1 MNAAGLALLEE
12 SEGCE
17 LTTYQDAAGVW
28 TIGYGHTAGV
38 EPGQTITQQEANDFL
53 EADLQS
59 VCEAVQ
65 VMCEVELTPNQF
77 SALVD
82 FAYNVG
88 TNALAS
94 STLMR
99 LVNNGDFNT
108 AANQFERWVFA
119 NGQALPG
126 LVTRRQREKELFL
139 TP

>member
-1 MNAAGLALLEE
+1 
-12 SEGCE
+12 
-17 LTTYQDAAGVW
+17 
-28 TIGYGHTAGV
+28 
-38 EPGQTITQQEANDFL
+38 L

-65 VMCEVELTPNQF
+65 AMCEVELTPNQF
-77 SALVD
+77 AALVD
-82 FAYNVG
+82 FAYNEGV
-88 TNALAS
+88 NALAS